1 MSVGDLSVCTL
12 TVFTATYNRGH
23 LIERLYRSLQ
33 RQNCFD
39 FEWLVVDDG
48 SQDKTSELFSTWLAE
63 ENPFPIRYYRQEN
76 KGLIGA
82 LNRGIELAS
91 GQYFAKIDS
100 DDYVVDDYIESIMNW
115 LDGIRDAED
124 VYAVSGVRVKP
135 DGTPIKGC
143 WPQIPDVPGYVDATD
158 LERSRYDLDADMS
171 EAWRTDILREYGF
184 PVWPGEKFAP
194 EQLTLFKIALDGWK
208 IRWYPK
214 AICICE
220 YQENGL
226 TLGASKL
233 EKQNPMGYAMMYNQY
248 ILLQKRF
255 SQKLRNAMQMTAL
268 ASYAGHLEYL
278 RESNSKLATM
288 LSFPVGMLLGL
299 RRKHQYSK
307 IK

>member
-1 MSVGDLSVCTL
+1 METKKCKL

-33 RQNCFD
+33 RQKNFD

-48 SQDKTSELFSTWLAE
+48 SQDNTAELFSIWLTE
-63 ENPFPIRYYRQEN
+63 DNPFAIRYYHQEN
-76 KGLIGA
+76 KGLICA
-82 LNRGIELAS
+82 INRGIELAS

-100 DDYVVDDYIESIMNW
+100 DDYVVNDYTECVLNW
-115 LDGIRDAED
+115 LDGIQNEKN
-124 VYAVSGVRVKP
+124 VYAVSGIRVKP

-158 LERSRYDLDADMS
+158 LERSKYDLDADMS

-184 PVWPGEKFAP
+184 PVWSGEKFAP
-194 EQLTLFKIALDGWK
+194 EQITFFKIALDGWK
-208 IRWYPK
+208 IRWYSK
-214 AICICE
+214 AMCICE

-233 EKQNPMGYAMMYNQY
+233 EKQNPMGYAMMYNQH

-255 SQKLRNAMQMTAL
+255 SRKLRNAMQMTAL
-268 ASYAGHLEYL
+268 AYYAGHLEYL
-278 RESNSKLATM
+278 RESNSKLATI
-288 LSFPVGMLLGL
+288 LSFPAGILLGF
-299 RRKHQYSK
+299 RRQYQYSK

>member
-1 MSVGDLSVCTL
+1 MANCIL
-12 TVFTATYNRGH
+12 TIFTATYNRGH
-23 LIERLYRSLQ
+23 LIENLYQSLL
-33 RQNCFD
+33 RQSCFN

-48 SQDKTSELFSTWLAE
+48 STDNTKELFEKWMSRD
-63 ENPFPIRYYRQEN
+63 NPFSIRYFHQEN
-76 KGLIGA
+76 KGLICV

-100 DDYVVDDYIESIMNW
+100 DDYVVDDYIESVLNW
-115 LDGIRDAED
+115 LDSIRDAED
-124 VYAVSGVRVKP
+124 VYAVSGIRVKP

-143 WPQIPDVPGYVDATD
+143 WPKIPQDPGYVDATD
-158 LERSRYDLDADMS
+158 LERSKYDLDADMS
-171 EAWRTDILREYGF
+171 EAWRTDILKKYGF
-184 PVWPGEKFAP
+184 SVWPEEKFAP
-194 EQLTLFKIALDGWK
+194 EQITFFKIALDGWK

-226 TLGASKL
+226 TLGARKL
-233 EKQNPMGYAMMYNQY
+233 EKQNPMGYAMMYNQR
-248 ILLQKRF
+248 ILLQKNF
-255 SQKLRNAMQMTAL
+255 SQKLRSAMQMTAL

-278 RESNSKLATM
+278 RNSNSKIATI
-288 LSFPVGMLLGL
+288 LSFPAGILLGL